1 MDDPTGPPSGRPPAL
16 DGVGIG
22 RLVELGGEPF
32 LRQMIDLVLPQ
43 AEDRI
48 AAAREGLAKG
58 DFAAARL
65 AVHSLRSTAG
75 NVGATLLLAASTRA
89 EELAVEERDA
99 ELRETLDE
107 ISAEWIRVRAALEER
122 REKGAP

>member
-1 MDDPTGPPSGRPPAL
+1 MDELTAPPSDRPPAL

-43 AEDRI
+43 AADRI
-48 AAAREGLAKG
+48 AAAHEGVAKG

-75 NVGATLLLAASTRA
+75 NVGATLLLAAAARA
-89 EELAVEERDA
+89 EELAVERREA
-99 ELRETLDE
+99 ELRATLDE
-107 ISAEWIRVRAALEER
+107 ISAEWVRVRAALEER
-122 REKGAP
+122 REKGSP